1 VNLLPNNFYRRLIEA
16 SNLFSF
22 RDYLVIPGRSEVEPS
37 QIAIASTFS
46 TNIKVNLPFI
56 SSPMDTVTESGTAIA
71 LARLGGLGV
80 IHRNMS
86 IEEQVEQAKKVKRA
100 ESFIIRDVFTIS
112 PGTKVKDAI
121 EIMTKNSISGLP
133 VVESERLVGILTK
146 RDVSFAEMGTDVSS
160 VMTKNVITAP
170 PTATVEEAKRTTHE
184 HRIEKLPVVDKDGKL
199 HGLIT
204 IKDIYSREKYSAATR
219 DSQGRLMV
227 AAAVSPFDIDRA
239 MALDHHVDA
248 LVCDVAHFH
257 NSNIFNAARRM
268 AKEISVDLVIG
279 NIGTAQ
285 ALKDSVS
292 AIERVD
298 GIRAGIGSGS
308 TCITS
313 VVTKAGAPTLF
324 AVAEMADAM
333 EELDLEIPIIADGGI
348 RTPGDAMLSLA
359 VGASTVMMGNVF
371 AGCSESPGNLIKI
384 GGKYYKPIR
393 GMGSASAREKRFAVD
408 RYASMAKGI
417 AEGVE
422 GYVSYRGDLQIVMDE
437 FSAGLKAAL
446 GYAGASNIKNLWEKA
461 RFGTVVSAPSEGAG
475 MKDIILPGD

>member
-1 VNLLPNNFYRRLIEA
+1 LPNNFYRRLIEA
-16 SNLFSF
+16 SNLSSF
-22 RDYLVIPGRSEVEPS
+22 RDLLIVPGRSEVEPS

-46 TNIKVNLPFI
+46 TNIRINLPFV
-56 SSPMDTVTESGTAIA
+56 SSPMDTVTESRMAVA

-86 IEEQVEQAKKVKRA
+86 AEEQVEQAKKVKRA

-112 PGTKVKDAI
+112 PGARVKDAI

-133 VVESERLVGILTK
+133 VVEGERLVGILTK
-146 RDVSFAEMGTDVSS
+146 RDVSFAEMGTDIRS
-160 VMTKNVITAP
+160 VMTKRVITAP
-170 PTATVEEAKRTTHE
+170 QTVTVEEAKRTMHD

-199 HGLIT
+199 QGLIT
-204 IKDIYSREKYSAATR
+204 VKDIYSREKYSSATR

-227 AAAVSPFDIDRA
+227 AAAVSPFDLERA
-239 MALDHHVDA
+239 KALDKYVDA
-248 LVCDVAHFH
+248 LVSDVAHFH
-257 NSNIFNAARRM
+257 NSNILDAARRM
-268 AKEISVDLVIG
+268 AKEVSADLVIG

-285 ALKDSVS
+285 ALKDSVG
-292 AIERVD
+292 AVERVN
-298 GIRAGIGSGS
+298 GVRAGIGSGS

-313 VVTKAGAPTLF
+313 QVTKAGAPTLF
-324 AVAEMADAM
+324 AVAEIADVL
-333 EELDLEIPIIADGGI
+333 EELNLKIPIIADGGI
-348 RTPGDAMLSLA
+348 RTPGDAMLALA

-393 GMGSASAREKRFAVD
+393 GMGSPSARQKRFAVD

-422 GYVSYRGDLQIVMDE
+422 GYVPYRGDLQIVMDE

-446 GYAGASNIKNLWEKA
+446 GYAGAKNIKDLWEKA
-461 RFGTVVSAPSEGAG
+461 RFGTVSSAALEGAG
-475 MKDIILPGD
+475 VRDLMLPGD